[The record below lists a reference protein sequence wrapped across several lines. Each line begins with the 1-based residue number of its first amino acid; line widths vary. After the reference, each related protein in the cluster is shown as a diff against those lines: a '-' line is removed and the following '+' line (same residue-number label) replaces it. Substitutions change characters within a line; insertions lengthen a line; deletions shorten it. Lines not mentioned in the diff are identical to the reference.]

1 MTVTPRHLWQSN
13 QAGFTLVEV
22 LVVLAMIALAAAV
35 AMPQALGSRQ
45 RLALEAAAID
55 IASEMKS
62 ARAAAIRTNTEQTLT
77 IDTVSRRY
85 TRDGWTEARPLP
97 GQFTVALDTIRTEQ
111 TGSAAGRIRFYP
123 DGSATGGRVIL
134 SSGPRRAV
142 VAIDWLTGGLR
153 VSVEQ

>member
-1 MTVTPRHLWQSN
+1 MTVTPN
-13 QAGFTLVEV
+13 QPRQADESGFTLVEV
-22 LVVLAMIALAAAV
+22 LVVLAMIALAAVV

-55 IASEMKS
+55 LASEMKS

-77 IDTVSRRY
+77 IDAETRRY
-85 TRDGWTEARPLP
+85 TRDGWTEGRPLP
-97 GQFTVALDTIRTEQ
+97 GQFTVAVDTIRSEQ

-134 SSGPRRAV
+134 SSGPRRSV
-142 VAIDWLTGGLR
+142 VAIDWLTGGAR

>member
-1 MTVTPRHLWQSN
+1 MTDAPHHPWQSN
-13 QAGFTLVEV
+13 QAGFTLVEI

-85 TRDGWTEARPLP
+85 TRDGWTEARTLP

-142 VAIDWLTGGLR
+142 VAIDWLTGGSR
-153 VSVEQ
+153 VSVER